1 MTAFLALAMAAALAL
16 PAAAQTPLASI
27 RGVVLD
33 PSAMPIPGVQVTI
46 VQVDTGER
54 RTVTADGTGRFV
66 VAAIP
71 SGTHTIQIEQAGYKA
86 YTQQIRLQ
94 VGEERRVDIQLTL
107 GQRDESVTVTAPAA
121 SIERLRPARATA
133 IDGEQIRGLPL
144 DGRNFL
150 ELSLLAPG
158 TAPEAPGSA
167 SSVRGDFAFHV
178 NGGREDS
185 NGYLLDGVL
194 NVDPKLNTLGVSPP
208 VDAVQEFELV
218 TSTADASFGRNS
230 AGQVNVVVQSGA
242 NRLHGTAYEC
252 FRDRA
257 LNATNAFAPK
267 NEPDPAYS
275 RHQFGAAFGG
285 PIVKN
290 RTFFFGDYEGTR
302 TREGITTVTNVPT
315 TAERSGDFSQSL
327 SPRPFNLFTQQPFA
341 NGVIPP
347 AFINPVGRAIAAL
360 YPLPNRGV
368 PFQNYV
374 SSPVSTDRRDQYDLR
389 VDHSTR
395 PPRATL
401 TLRYSFSDRDFFEPF
416 SGAGFSLV
424 PGFGTSAPRR
434 AQNAMAG
441 ERRVFSNALLN
452 EVRIGYT
459 RINAGAFQESRTNV
473 NQQVGLPTVSAD
485 PRDSGLSLITLTG
498 YSPIGDDYNAPQKSH
513 TDQLQ
518 VTDSITYARGRHLVR
533 TGVDVR
539 MVQQGAF
546 RDIQARGFL
555 SFADQAQLTGNALAD
570 LLLGLP
576 VTTGVARLDN
586 AQHLRTHGYGAFVQ
600 DSVAVSSRLTLSAG
614 LRYEYNAPPYDAHD
628 RAAVYDPS
636 AGSVVQVGTNGVPR
650 GGYEPDR
657 NNWAP
662 RVGAAWSVDES
673 GKTVVRAGY
682 GIYYD
687 QSALAPGEGIY
698 FNPPLFDLRIFFPL
712 PGSLLF
718 INDPY
723 PQQFPIFIPPSATTY
738 QRDFQTAHAHQWNI
752 TVQRQLGPSR
762 LVDVAYVGS
771 KGRDLLRGRDA
782 NQANASPQ
790 PLNLRPNPLLAD
802 ITALESQARSDYD
815 SLQMSFTQ
823 RLSMGVTALAS
834 YTWSSSHDDASG
846 LFTSTGDPNFPQ
858 DSNNPDAEWG
868 RSNFD
873 LRQRLTFGFT
883 CDMPFGSGS
892 NRFANH
898 GWASNLL
905 ADWAVTGILT
915 LQSGRPFT
923 VLLSPDF
930 DNSNTGRGSLGF
942 GANDRPNVSGATS
955 VANPSAAQWFNTK
968 AFSIPPFG
976 TFGNAGRNIL
986 EGPGYA
992 NFNLGVLKHV
1002 RLNGDTRL
1010 QLRLEAFNLF
1020 NRVNYN
1026 LPDNVL
1032 LSPTFGQILSAGSPR
1047 RLQLGVKVLF

>member
-1 MTAFLALAMAAALAL
+1 MKVFLALAMAAMLAL

-27 RGVVLD
+27 RGVVVD
-33 PSAMPIPGVQVTI
+33 PSAMPIPGVQVAI
-46 VQVDTGER
+46 VQFDTSER

-66 VAAIP
+66 MAAIP
-71 SGTHTIQIEQAGYKA
+71 SGTHTIEIEHAGYKT

-94 VGEERRVDIQLTL
+94 VGEERRVDIELSL
-107 GQRDESVTVTAPAA
+107 GERDEAVTVTASAV

-185 NGYLLDGVL
+185 NGYVLDGVL

-218 TSTADASFGRNS
+218 TSTPDASFGRNS
-230 AGQVNVVVQSGA
+230 AGQVNVVVKTGA
-242 NRLHGTAYEC
+242 NRLHGAAYEF

-267 NEPDPAYS
+267 TEPDPAYS

-285 PIVKN
+285 PLVKN

-315 TAERSGDFSQSL
+315 AAERNGDFSQSL
-327 SPRPFNLFTQQPFA
+327 SPRPFNLFTQQPFP
-341 NGVIPP
+341 NGVIPV
-347 AFINPVGRAIAAL
+347 AFINPVGHAIAAQ
-360 YPLPNRGV
+360 YPLPNRDV

-374 SSPVSTDRRDQYDLR
+374 SSPVSTDRRDQFDLR
-389 VDHSTR
+389 VDHSIR

-401 TLRYSFSDRDFFEPF
+401 TARYSFSDRDFFEPF

-424 PGFGTSAPRR
+424 PGFGTRAPRR
-434 AQNAMAG
+434 AQNAMFG
-441 ERRVFSNALLN
+441 ERRVISNALFN
-452 EVRIGYT
+452 EARVGYT
-459 RINAGAFQESRTNV
+459 GISAGAFQQSRINV
-473 NQQVGLPTVSAD
+473 NQQVGLPTVSTN
-485 PRDSGLSLITLTG
+485 PRDEGLSFITLTG
-498 YSPIGDDYNAPQKSH
+498 YSPLGDDFNTPQKSK
-513 TDQLQ
+513 TNQFQ

-533 TGVDVR
+533 TGIDVR
-539 MVQQGAF
+539 TVAQNAF

-576 VTTGVARLDN
+576 ITTGVARLDN
-586 AQHLRTHGYGAFVQ
+586 PQHLRTHSYGAFVQ
-600 DSVAVSSRLTLSAG
+600 DSFAVSSRLTLSGG
-614 LRYEYNAPPYDAHD
+614 LRYEYNAPPYDAD
-628 RAAVYDPS
+628 NRAAVYD
-636 AGSVVQVGTNGVPR
+636 GSTGSIVQVGTAGIPR
-650 GGYEPDR
+650 GAYEPDR

-662 RVGAAWSVDES
+662 RVGAAWSIDES

-682 GIYYD
+682 GICYD
-687 QSALAPGEGIY
+687 QSALAPGEGLY
-698 FNPPLFDLRIFFPL
+698 FNPPYFDLRIFFPL
-712 PGSLLF
+712 PGSLLSV
-718 INDPY
+718 NNPY

-738 QRDFQTAHAHQWNI
+738 QRDFQMAYAHQWNV

-762 LVDVAYVGS
+762 LLDVAYVGS
-771 KGRDLLRGRDA
+771 KGRDLLRGRDI

-790 PLNLRPNPLLAD
+790 PLNLRPNPLFAD

-815 SLQMSFTQ
+815 SLQASFTQ
-823 RLSMGVTALAS
+823 RLSLGVTALAS

-846 LFTSTGDPNFPQ
+846 LFTSAGDPNFPQ
-858 DSNNPDAEWG
+858 DSNNPEAEWA

-873 LRQRLTFGFT
+873 LRHRLTFGFT
-883 CDMPFGSGS
+883 CNMPFGSGS
-892 NRFANH
+892 SRFANH
-898 GWASNLL
+898 GWVSDLL
-905 ADWAVTGILT
+905 ANWAVTGILT

-942 GANDRPNVSGATS
+942 GANDRPNVSGDTS
-955 VANPSAAQWFNTK
+955 VRNPSATEWFNTS

-976 TFGNAGRNIL
+976 TFGNAGRNIQ

-1002 RLNGDTRL
+1002 RFSRDTRL

-1047 RLQLGVKVLF
+1047 RLQLGAKILF

>member
-1 MTAFLALAMAAALAL
+1 MTVFLALVLTALAL

-27 RGVVLD
+27 RGVVVD
-33 PSAMPIPGVQVTI
+33 PSALPIPGVQVAV
-46 VQVDTGER
+46 VQSGTGEQ
-54 RTVTADGTGRFV
+54 RTVTADGTGLFV

-71 SGTHTIQIEQAGYKA
+71 SGMHTIRIEHAGYKT
-86 YTQQIRLQ
+86 YSQQIRLQ
-94 VGEERRVDIQLTL
+94 VGEERRVDIQLSL
-107 GQRDESVTVTAPAA
+107 GDRNEAVTVTAPAV
-121 SIERLRPARATA
+121 SVERLRPARATA

-194 NVDPKLNTLGVSPP
+194 NVDPKLNTLGVAPP

-218 TSTADASFGRNS
+218 TSTPDASFGRNS
-230 AGQVNVVVQSGA
+230 AGQVNVVVRTGA
-242 NRLHGTAYEC
+242 NQLHGAAYEF

-257 LNATNAFAPK
+257 LNAANAFAPE
-267 NEPDPAYS
+267 NEPDPAYG

-285 PIVKN
+285 PLVKN
-290 RTFFFGDYEGTR
+290 RAFFFGDYEGLR

-315 TAERSGDFSQSL
+315 AAERIGDFSQSL
-327 SPRPFNLFTQQPFA
+327 SPRPFNLFTRQPFP
-341 NGVIPP
+341 NGVIPQ

-360 YPLPNRGV
+360 YPLPNRTV
-368 PFQNYV
+368 PFQNFV
-374 SSPVSTDRRDQYDLR
+374 SSPISTDRRDQFDLR
-389 VDHSTR
+389 LDRSTK
-395 PPRATL
+395 PATI
-401 TLRYSFSDRDFFEPF
+401 TARYSFSDRDFFDPF
-416 SGAGFSLV
+416 SGAGFPLV

-441 ERRVFSNALLN
+441 ERRVISNAVLN
-452 EVRIGYT
+452 ELRVGYT
-459 RINAGAFQESRTNV
+459 RIAAGAFQQSGSNL
-473 NQQVGLPTVSAD
+473 NQQVGLPTVSAN
-485 PRDSGLSLITLTG
+485 PRDAGLSFITVSG
-498 YSPIGDDYNAPQKSH
+498 YSPLGDDFNTPQDS
-513 TDQLQ
+513 TTNQFQ
-518 VTDSITYARGRHLVR
+518 VTDALTYARGRHLVR
-533 TGVDVR
+533 GGLDVR
-539 MVQQGAF
+539 TVAQDAF

-555 SFADQAQLTGNALAD
+555 SFVDQAQLTGNALAD

-586 AQHLRTHGYGAFVQ
+586 PERLRTHSYGAFVQ
-600 DSVAVSSRLTLSAG
+600 DSFAITSRLTLSGG
-614 LRYEYNAPPYDAHD
+614 LRYEFNAPPYDAD
-628 RAAVYDPS
+628 NRAAVYDPT
-636 AGSVVQVGTNGVPR
+636 AGSIVRVGTNAIPR
-650 GGYEPDR
+650 GAYEPDR

-662 RVGAAWSVDES
+662 RLGAAWSIDQA
-673 GKTVVRAGY
+673 GRTVVRAGY

-687 QSALAPGEGIY
+687 QSALASGEGLY
-698 FNPPLFDLRIFFPL
+698 FNPPAFDLRVFFPL

-718 INDPY
+718 VNDPF

-738 QRDFQTAHAHQWNI
+738 QRDFQTAYAHQWNV

-771 KGRDLLRGRDA
+771 KGRDLLRGRDI
-782 NQANASPQ
+782 NQADASPRV
-790 PLNLRPNPLLAD
+790 PNLRPNPLFAD
-802 ITALESQARSDYD
+802 VTQLESHAASDYD
-815 SLQMSFTQ
+815 SLQLSFTQ

-858 DSNNPDAEWG
+858 DSNNPEAERA

-873 LRQRLTFGFT
+873 LRHRLTVGFT

-892 NRFANH
+892 SRFADH
-898 GWASNLL
+898 GWASDLL
-905 ADWAVTGILT
+905 ANWAITGILT

-923 VLLSPDF
+923 VILSPDF

-942 GANDRPNVSGATS
+942 GANDRPNVSGDTS
-955 VANPSAAQWFNTK
+955 VANPGATGWFNTA
-968 AFSIPPFG
+968 AFSIPAFG
-976 TFGNAGRNIL
+976 TFGNAGRNSL

-1002 RLNGDTRL
+1002 RLSAATRL

-1020 NRVNYN
+1020 NRVNYS

-1047 RLQLGVKVLF
+1047 RLQLGAKVLF